1 MGKLL
6 DDFLTKN
13 KKDTNTVGKSLN
25 KNLLTVEATI
35 AKRQQAIAEAQK
47 SIKENAINIKA
58 ISEATGI
65 SRKTFYNNELLA
77 AFVEENATVNNASA
91 DEIKRLKDRLA
102 EAESK
107 MFTLLSR
114 DADMEELRYQISRLE
129 AGLKTSHKRI
139 RSLEEQHEDDL
150 RKMNKPVVKKKEHFD
165 A

>member
-13 KKDTNTVGKSLN
+13 KKDTSTVGKSLN

-35 AKRQQAIAEAQK
+35 AKRQKAIAEAQK

-77 AFVEENATVNNASA
+77 AFVEENATANNASA
-91 DEIKRLKDRLA
+91 DEIKKLRERLA
-102 EAESK
+102 ESESK

-114 DADMEELRYQISRLE
+114 DADMEELRYQISKLE
-129 AGLKTSHKRI
+129 AELETSHKRI
-139 RSLEEQHEDDL
+139 KSLEEQHEEDL
-150 RKMNKPVVKKKEHFD
+150 RQKGKAVTKKKEFFD

>member
-25 KNLLTVEATI
+25 KNLLTIETEI
-35 AKRQQAIAEAQK
+35 NKRQQAVAKAQK

-114 DADMEELRYQISRLE
+114 DADMEELRYQISKLE
-129 AGLKTSHKRI
+129 AELETSHKRI
-139 RSLEEQHEDDL
+139 KSLEEQHEDDL
-150 RKMNKPVVKKKEHFD
+150 RKMNKPVIKQKEFFD